1 MTHDPRDRS
10 RQSKRPGRAGRDLP
24 PGAEIPLIHGEIPP
38 REVLLR
44 FIADHPDKASKREI
58 SKEFGLKGE
67 KRVELKQILK
77 SFEEEGLLEKRRKSL
92 VRPGALP
99 PVTVLDI
106 TTRDVTGD
114 LIGRPAEWLDDLG
127 VAPAVT
133 IRQPS
138 VGKSAGKAPVAGAG
152 FCWCWAANCNSPSSS
167 LASST
172 AARGKR
178 VGHMSW
184 PGVVRGSWPRGKV
197 AAPSYSVGMERC
209 VYPPSRPSRPAYF
222 SRTYPT
228 RSRSCVRCMMMT
240 RAAVAGSLRRVDMVS
255 PHHVLVDSRT

>member
-1 MTHDPRDRS
+1 MRIELVYSPSARCVHRV
-10 RQSKRPGRAGRDLP
+10 QLDLP

-99 PVTVLDI
+99 PVAVLDI

-114 LIGRPAEWLDDLG
+114 LIGRPAEWLDSAKDIANTLIM
-127 VAPAVT
+127 PT
-133 IRQPS
+133 II
-138 VGKSAGKAPVAGAG
+138 
-152 FCWCWAANCNSPSSS
+152 
-167 LASST
+167 LLT
-172 AARGKR
+172 ARLSGIFR
-178 VGHMSW
+178 N
-184 PGVVRGSWPRGKV
+184 
-197 AAPSYSVGMERC
+197 
-209 VYPPSRPSRPAYF
+209 
-222 SRTYPT
+222 
-228 RSRSCVRCMMMT
+228 
-240 RAAVAGSLRRVDMVS
+240 D
-255 PHHVLVDSRT
+255 